1 MLKVAVGQAEGSDAQ
16 ELVPRV
22 VGRCLAE
29 VDGMTPNVVLAT
41 LSGGLDPEA
50 VFIAL
55 REALPGVP
63 IVGGT
68 SAGDLS
74 SSFGFS
80 EDSLTLTAF
89 FSDRI
94 RFGVGYGEA
103 IAEDPRAAVQ
113 RAFERARA
121 ELDGDGSGGDETL
134 VLAFVDGLS
143 GQAAT
148 VVDHINELRAP
159 GAWVFGGSLAY
170 PWGGPRRVFEFAGER
185 ALSGGLALLLLRGPL
200 RVASRVSNAWRPVG
214 PRERVHT
221 VGDQVVSIGERSAL
235 GFVRHYLGEHFTPS
249 GEFPLAVF
257 DGPSDRF
264 YLRGLRGLREGTEV
278 LRYVAPIPDG
288 AEVQLCEYVRDEVLM
303 DTTEQVEGVLAAF
316 EPGPPAAALVFS
328 CAVRK
333 LMLGTHIRDVSEI
346 LGERLHV
353 PFSGFYA
360 YGEIAPLVPGGPAFF
375 HNATMITLLLG
386 EEGAMAELESAAAGG
401 GRPAATGGVV
411 GASLDPG
418 ALQRK
423 LERSEGYRARLE
435 DTREQQMAML
445 RTINAEVEVVRQRIA
460 AQNEKLRELNEA
472 LASERNTSDALLLNI
487 LPRAVAEELKR
498 TGRVEP
504 VFYASV
510 SVLFTDFEGFT
521 KIAKLMAPEELLK
534 ELDLYF
540 SAFDAI
546 VERHGLEKLKTIGDA
561 YMCAGGIPAPKE
573 GHEVAAVRAAW
584 EMQAFMREMAAARE
598 AEGKAPWRLRIGIHT
613 GPLMAGVIGDQKFAY
628 DIWGDTVNIASRL
641 ESTSEPGQINVSETT
656 FAAVQA
662 DFSGERRG
670 RIKAKNAGEIEMVF
684 IVGPRSA
691 RPRPLAAR

>member
-1 MLKVAVGQAEGSDAQ
+1 MLKVAVGQAEGSDVQ
-16 ELVPRV
+16 ELVGRV
-22 VGRCLAE
+22 VGRCLAD
-29 VDGMTPNVVLAT
+29 VDGMAPNVALAT

-50 VFIAL
+50 VFVAL

-74 SSFGFS
+74 SSLGFS

-94 RFGVGYGEA
+94 RFGVGFGEA
-103 IAEDPRAAVQ
+103 IAEDPRGAVEQ
-113 RAFERARA
+113 ALGRARA
-121 ELDGDGSGGDETL
+121 DLNRDGSAGDETL
-134 VLAFVDGLS
+134 ALVFVDGLS
-143 GQAAT
+143 GQAAA
-148 VVDHINELRAP
+148 VVEHINELRAP
-159 GAWVFGGSLAY
+159 GSWVFGGSLAY
-170 PWGGPRRVFEFAGER
+170 PWGGPRRVFEFGGER
-185 ALSGGLALLLLRGPL
+185 ALSGGLAVLLLRGPL

-221 VGDQVVSIGERSAL
+221 VGDQVMTIGSRTAL
-235 GFVRHYLGEHFTPS
+235 GFVRHYLGEHFSPS

-257 DGPSDRF
+257 DGSSDRF
-264 YLRGLRGLREGTEV
+264 YLRGLGDGAGAESEALTCM
-278 LRYVAPIPDG
+278 ASIPDG
-288 AEVQLCEYVRDEVLM
+288 VEVQLCEYVRDEVLA
-303 DTTEQVEGVLAAF
+303 DTTEQVDGVLAAF
-316 EPGPPAAALVFS
+316 ERGHLAVALVFS

-333 LMLGTHIRDVSEI
+333 MMLGTHIREVSEL

-353 PFSGFYA
+353 PFAGFYA

-386 EEGAMAELESAAAGG
+386 EEGASAEVDAVAAR
-401 GRPAATGGVV
+401 GRRAAEGEVTGETC
-411 GASLDPG
+411 DRG

-423 LERSEGYRARLE
+423 LDRSVAYRARLE

-445 RTINAEVEVVRQRIA
+445 RMINAEVEVARQRIA

-472 LASERNTSDALLLNI
+472 LARERNTSDALLLNI
-487 LPRAVAEELKR
+487 LPRAVADELKR

-504 VFYASV
+504 VFYGSV

-521 KIAKLMAPEELLK
+521 RIAKSMTPEELLR
-534 ELDLYF
+534 ELDRYF

-573 GHEVAAVRAAW
+573 GHELAAVRAAW
-584 EMQAFMREMAAARE
+584 EMQAYMREMAAARE

-641 ESTSEPGQINVSETT
+641 ESTSEPGRINVSETT
-656 FAAVQA
+656 FAAVRGE
-662 DFSGERRG
+662 FSGEHRG

-684 IVGPRSA
+684 IVGPRSSG
-691 RPRPLAAR
+691 AA